1 MPFND
6 VRRAE
11 NPIM

>member
-1 MPFND
+1 MNE
-6 VRRAE
+6 AE